1 MLSDLREEVREQYN
15 KYPYPN
21 FSWFAKVDPVAACHA
36 SFEAGSALT
45 KRTLENHEGKKIA
58 LLGCG
63 TFEPYAMG
71 TLHSKTRIDAV
82 DISEKSLTLAKRRC
96 FLRKTKNVDFHRND
110 LLNFCKANEDKYDFI
125 NCFGVIHHLSDPT
138 AGFKALGRALNEN
151 GFARIMVYSKTQR
164 RKTQL
169 IQETAKLL
177 GLNPKIFGAPS
188 KIKYLLRTLPPAH
201 PLKLSQLL
209 NPELKTSSGT
219 VDSLLHISEMAFGIQ
234 ELRTALAAANLYIHE
249 WDFSQNLLGLISGAQ
264 GRNLIEQLYFLECFD
279 QWPGP
284 YTFWVSKNPS
294 ATEEPKYYR
303 TNPHLFG
310 YLREKLSSTVLKSTL
325 QLTFEELSVLQAG
338 FSNPISST
346 EKVLKNLI
354 ASRFLLGVSK

>member
-21 FSWFAKVDPVAACHA
+21 FSWFAKVDPVATCHA
-36 SFEAGSALT
+36 SFEVGSALT
-45 KRTLENHEGKKIA
+45 KGTIESHGGKKIA

-71 TLHSKTRIDAV
+71 SLHSKTRLDAV

-96 FLRKTKNVDFHRND
+96 FLRKTKNVDFYRND
-110 LLNFCKANEDKYDFI
+110 LLNFCKSNQNKYDFI

-138 AGFKALGRALNEN
+138 AAFKALACALNED

-164 RKTQL
+164 RKTRL
-169 IQETAKLL
+169 IQETAKTL
-177 GLNPKIFGAPS
+177 GLTPKVFGAPS

-209 NPELKTSSGT
+209 NSELKTSSGT
-219 VDSLLHISEMAFGIQ
+219 VDSLLHVSETAFGVQ
-234 ELRTALAAANLYIHE
+234 ELREALSEAGLHIHQ
-249 WDFSQNLLGLISGAQ
+249 WDFSQNLLGLLSGAQ
-264 GRNLIEQLYFLECFD
+264 GRNLTEQLYFLECFD

-284 YTFWVSKNPS
+284 YTFWVSKNHS
-294 ATEEPKYYR
+294 SHKEPKHYR
-303 TNPHLFG
+303 TNPHLFEL
-310 YLREKLSSTVLKSTL
+310 LRAKLPSTVLKTTL
-325 QLTFEELSVLQAG
+325 HLTFEELSTLQAG
-338 FSNPISST
+338 FQNPIPAT

-354 ASRFLLGVSK
+354 ASRFLLGVSQ